1 MKPKHIILL
10 LAVSLFAMRNKE
22 KVVNPDKAISPNQ
35 PFKFASIPGK
45 WLLRGVN
52 YNAHFYTA
60 SVRFFTPQFI
70 TNTFC

>member
-10 LAVSLFAMRNKE
+10 LVVSLFAMRNKE
-22 KVVNPDKAISPNQ
+22 KVVNSDKAISPNQ
-35 PFKFASIPGK
+35 PFKFTSILGK

-52 YNAHFYTA
+52 YHSHFYTA
-60 SVRFFTPQFI
+60 SVRFFTPQFR